1 MKTNTAVSIGSV
13 ALIEKVNAE
22 YQFFSRIFNGIGGK
36 AKNLIPS
43 TKLFMYNRLSE
54 CFTTNNLLTG
64 YSRELFELLKFNG
77 QPSERTLYRNIT
89 RLEKKHQF
97 ILEQY

>member
-1 MKTNTAVSIGSV
+1 M
-13 ALIEKVNAE
+13 ALIDKVDAKFG
-22 YQFFSRIFNGIGGK
+22 FFQHIFGKIGGK
-36 AKNLIPS
+36 AKNLVAS